1 MLLGRMIAEFGCG
14 ASQARQSSAST
25 WGALRHN
32 VPMPNAKLILA
43 ARMADIEAFHVMDVQ
58 NRAHELEAAGRRIVH
73 MEIGQPDF
81 GAPPLVAQAAIE
93 AIRERRLG
101 YTASLGIPQL
111 RQAISDY
118 YRERLGVTVPSS
130 RIVVTAGA
138 SGAFLLTLGALVDP
152 GDEVLMPD
160 PCYPCNRHFVRMFEG
175 HPRAIPVDEKQ
186 HYQLSDADIRAHWN
200 RATRGVLLA
209 SPSNPTG
216 TMIPREELRAIIAS
230 VRRAGGFI
238 VMDEIYQGLVYDR
251 EASTALELAEDVF
264 VVNSFSKYFNM
275 TGWRLGWIVAPE
287 THVREIEKLAQNA
300 FICPSAPAQYAALAA
315 FRPETLAVLEER
327 RQEFHRRRDHVVP
340 ALRELGFRIPV
351 MPEGAFYIYAGC
363 EGFSKDSSEFALRVL
378 EEAGVAIT
386 PGLDFGSNRP
396 ERHVRFA
403 YTRSLEDL
411 EEGIERIARMLGLP
425 RRSARA

>member
-1 MLLGRMIAEFGCG
+1 
-14 ASQARQSSAST
+14 
-25 WGALRHN
+25 
-32 VPMPNAKLILA
+32 
-43 ARMADIEAFHVMDVQ
+43 MADIEAFHVMDVQ
-58 NRAHELEAAGRRIVH
+58 NRAHELEATGRRIVH

-81 GAPPLVAQAAIE
+81 AAPPLVAQAAIE
-93 AIRERRLG
+93 AIRQRRLG
-101 YTASLGIPQL
+101 YTASIGIPEL

-175 HPRAIPVDEKQ
+175 RPRAIPVDEKQ
-186 HYQLSDADIRAHWN
+186 HYQLADADIRSRWR

-216 TMIPREELRAIIAS
+216 TMIPLDELRAIIAS
-230 VRRAGGFI
+230 VRRAGGFV
-238 VMDEIYQGLVYDR
+238 VMDEIYQGLVYDG
-251 EASTALELAEDVF
+251 EASTVLELADDVF

-315 FRPETLAVLEER
+315 FRPETLALLEER
-327 RQEFHRRRDHVVP
+327 RQEFRHRRDYMVP

-351 MPEGAFYIYAGC
+351 MPQGAFYIYAGC
-363 EGFSKDSSEFALRVL
+363 ESFSEDSTQFALRVL

-386 PGLDFGSNRP
+386 PGLDFGSNHP

-411 EEGIERIARMLGLP
+411 KEGIERIARMLGFP
-425 RRSARA
+425 CRSARA

>member
-1 MLLGRMIAEFGCG
+1 MKRD
-14 ASQARQSSAST
+14 SD
-25 WGALRHN
+25 
-32 VPMPNAKLILA
+32 LILA
-43 ARMADIEAFHVMDVQ
+43 ARMADIEPFHVMDVQ
-58 NRAHELEAAGRRIVH
+58 DRAHELEAQGRRIVH

-81 GAPPLVAQAAIE
+81 PAPPLVAQAAIE
-93 AIRERRLG
+93 AIRTRRLG
-101 YTASLGIPQL
+101 YTASIGLPEL
-111 RQAISDY
+111 RQAISEY
-118 YRERLGVTVPSS
+118 YRERLGVNVPPS

-138 SGAFLLTLGALVDP
+138 SGAFLLTLGALVNP

-160 PCYPCNRHFVRMFEG
+160 PCYPCNRHFVRLFEG
-175 HPRAIPVDEKQ
+175 RPRAIPVDESQ
-186 HYQLSDADIRAHWN
+186 HYQLTEANVRSHWGG
-200 RATRGVLLA
+200 ATRGVLIA

-216 TMIPREELRAIIAS
+216 ALIPKDELRAIVES
-230 VRRAGGFI
+230 VRRAGGF
-238 VMDEIYQGLVYDR
+238 VVVDEIYQGHVYDG
-251 EASTALELAEDVF
+251 EASTVLELADDVF

-287 THVREIEKLAQNA
+287 THVREIEKLAQNV

-327 RQEFHRRRDHVVP
+327 RQEFRRRRDYMVP

-351 MPEGAFYIYAGC
+351 MPQGAFYIYAGC
-363 EGFSKDSSEFALRVL
+363 ESFSADSTQFALRVL

-386 PGLDFGSNRP
+386 PGLDFGSNHP

-411 EEGIERIARMLGLP
+411 KEGIENIARMLRDP
-425 RRSARA
+425 RRPQRSIRN